1 MLEIIIHHYL
11 FHVKINFNLAI
22 FFFLCILYMVKH
34 FEKTVGSPAEVWH
47 GVAERTSGR
56 DYKKDLLQNNHR
68 RIVSK
73 KIHILA
79 KKSIKK
85 NLFEKDYNLKKGKFV
100 VMRKSMKKSKK

>member
-56 DYKKDLLQNNHR
+56 NYKKDLLQNKHG

-73 KIHILA
+73 KRHFLA

-85 NLFEKDYNLKKGKFV
+85 NLFDKGYKPKKGKFV